1 MNILVT
7 GGSGFIGSHIAD
19 KFTEEGHRV
28 VIFDS
33 KKSNWINSKQKIVI
47 GDICDE
53 KLLSKTTKN
62 IDYVY
67 HCAGM
72 SDLNESLNNPILSAK
87 SNILGSLNLIEA
99 CIKNKV
105 KKIIFA
111 SSIYVFSKEGSFYRC
126 SKKAV
131 EDYIEEYSKQKKI
144 KYTILRFGSIYGP
157 RSGNANGLYNI
168 IYNALKNK
176 KILTNSNN
184 ENIREYI
191 HVKDI
196 SNACYEILSNKY
208 DNKCLTLTG
217 AEKIHYND
225 LINIISEITS
235 FKKVK
240 TTAAKK
246 TIGHYKNTPYSYLPN
261 IGLKYNLKENY
272 DIGAGLIELIETIDK
287 EINDQK

>member
-105 KKIIFA
+105 QKIIFA

-157 RSGNANGLYNI
+157 RSGHANGLYNI

-196 SNACYEILSNKY
+196 ANACYEILSNKY

-217 AEKIHYND
+217 AEKINYND
-225 LINIISEITS
+225 LINIIAEITS

>member
-131 EDYIEEYSKQKKI
+131 EDYRKSQK
-144 KYTILRFGSIYGP
+144 
-157 RSGNANGLYNI
+157 N
-168 IYNALKNK
+168 
-176 KILTNSNN
+176 
-184 ENIREYI
+184 
-191 HVKDI
+191 
-196 SNACYEILSNKY
+196 
-208 DNKCLTLTG
+208 
-217 AEKIHYND
+217 
-225 LINIISEITS
+225 
-235 FKKVK
+235 
-240 TTAAKK
+240 
-246 TIGHYKNTPYSYLPN
+246 
-261 IGLKYNLKENY
+261 
-272 DIGAGLIELIETIDK
+272 
-287 EINDQK
+287 Q